1 MAGREAS
8 LAGMFGA
15 NPCVCLYVLA
25 AASPDGAASE
35 KPGLPP
41 VLGGLYEIHSPNV
54 TTGPR

>member
-1 MAGREAS
+1 
-8 LAGMFGA
+8 MFGT